1 MRRHIFAI
9 IGLLVLA
16 SQLSACVV
24 YDRPY
29 RPYYHGWY
37 YR

>member
-1 MRRHIFAI
+1 MRKSIIALLGAI
-9 IGLLVLA
+9 VVM

-29 RPYYHGWY
+29 RPYYYHGWY
-37 YR
+37 R